1 MSDDPNLSPNTDE
14 TGGFFPNRPIWTPEI
29 DRKAIVVADWV
40 ECELEGGHI
49 WGIQRVGKSE
59 FAKYIEQ
66 ILPAM
71 LPATAVFI
79 FEFLL
84 MKPKTAEAVLKKCL
98 LCLDST
104 AAAGWELV
112 TIYSRVL
119 GMIVARC
126 RALRAKRV
134 VLIIDELQNIPHELY
149 PVFMSLASD
158 VRKAGIVPHMLSIG
172 QPEMKTTID
181 LAFQNN
187 YLQTIGRFFQGMEI
201 YHGLT
206 IEDIAALLKNMEGEG
221 LEFTTRHFPDRAR
234 QGWSITELARPIE
247 EAVTALLTDDN
258 LTANAVRLPFAY
270 LRPALNSM
278 FLHLAADPQSVIDA
292 ARAKAAMKK
301 ASLHKVLRHYV
312 AR

>member
-1 MSDDPNLSPNTDE
+1 MSEDLTPSSNTDE

-29 DRKAIVVADWV
+29 ERKAMVVAEWV

-66 ILPAM
+66 VLPSM
-71 LPATAVFI
+71 LPTTTVFI

-98 LCLDST
+98 LCMDST
-104 AAAGWELV
+104 AASGRDLV

-126 RALRAKRV
+126 KAQRARRV

-158 VRKAGIVPHMLSIG
+158 VRKAGFVPHMLSIG
-172 QPEMKTTID
+172 QPEMKATID

-187 YLQTIGRFFQGMEI
+187 YLQTIGRFFQGMAI

-206 IEDIAALLKNMEGEG
+206 IEDIAALLTNMEGEG
-221 LEFTTRHFPDRAR
+221 LEFTTRHFPERAR
-234 QGWSITELARPIE
+234 QGWSITELARPMQ
-247 EAVTALLTDDN
+247 EAVTALLTEDN
-258 LTANAVRLPFAY
+258 LTGTAARLPFAY

-278 FLHLAADPQSVIDA
+278 FFNLAADPQSVIDS

-301 ASLHKVLRHYV
+301 TNLHKVLRHYV

>member
-1 MSDDPNLSPNTDE
+1 MSDDLDQPSNAEE
-14 TGGFFPNRPIWTPEI
+14 TCRFFPNRPIWTPEI
-29 DRKAIVVADWV
+29 ERKAMVVAEWV
-40 ECELEGGHI
+40 ECELEGAHI

-66 ILPAM
+66 VLPSM

-84 MKPKTAEAVLKKCL
+84 VKPKTAEAVLKKCL
-98 LCLDST
+98 LNLDST
-104 AAAGWELV
+104 AAAGRELV

-119 GMIVARC
+119 GLIVAKC
-126 RALRAKRV
+126 KALSARRV
-134 VLIIDELQNIPHELY
+134 VLIIDEMQNIPHELY

-158 VRKAGIVPHMLSIG
+158 VRKAGFVPHMLSIG

-187 YLQTIGRFFQGMEI
+187 YLQTIGRFFQGMAI

-206 IEDIAALLKNMEGEG
+206 IEDIAALLKNMEGDD
-221 LEFTTRHFPDRAR
+221 LEFTTRHFPERAR
-234 QGWSITELARPIE
+234 QGWSITELARPME
-247 EAVTALLTDDN
+247 EAVTALMTEDN
-258 LTANAVRLPFAY
+258 LAANAVRLPFAY

-278 FLHLAADPQSVIDA
+278 FFHLAADPQSVIDA

-312 AR
+312 VR

>member
-1 MSDDPNLSPNTDE
+1 MSDDLNQSSSADE

-29 DRKAIVVADWV
+29 ERKAMIVADWV
-40 ECELEGGHI
+40 ECELEGAHI

-66 ILPAM
+66 VLPSM
-71 LPATAVFI
+71 LPATVVFI

-84 MKPKTAEAVLKKCL
+84 VKPKTAEAVLKKCL
-98 LCLDST
+98 LNLDST
-104 AAAGWELV
+104 AAAGRELV
-112 TIYSRVL
+112 TVYSRVL
-119 GMIVARC
+119 GLIVAKC
-126 RALRAKRV
+126 KALRAKRV
-134 VLIIDELQNIPHELY
+134 VLIIDEMQNIPHELY

-158 VRKAGIVPHMLSIG
+158 VRKAGFVPHMLSIG

-187 YLQTIGRFFQGMEI
+187 YLQTIGRFFQGMAI

-206 IEDIAALLKNMEGEG
+206 IEDIAALLKNMEGDD
-221 LEFTTRHFPDRAR
+221 LEFTTRHFPERAR
-234 QGWSITELARPIE
+234 QGWSITELARPME
-247 EAVTALLTDDN
+247 EAVTALMTEDN

-278 FLHLAADPQSVIDA
+278 FFHLAADPQSVIDA

-312 AR
+312 IR

>member
-1 MSDDPNLSPNTDE
+1 MSDDLNPSSNTNE

-29 DRKAIVVADWV
+29 ERKAVVVADWV

-66 ILPAM
+66 VLPSM

-104 AAAGWELV
+104 AAAGRELV

-158 VRKAGIVPHMLSIG
+158 VRKAGFVPHMLSIG

-187 YLQTIGRFFQGMEI
+187 YLQTIGRFFQGMAV

-206 IEDIAALLKNMEGEG
+206 IEDIAALLTNMEGEG

-247 EAVTALLTDDN
+247 EAVAALLTEDN
-258 LTANAVRLPFAY
+258 LTATAARLPFAY

-278 FLHLAADPQSVIDA
+278 FFHLAADPQSGIDA

-301 ASLHKVLRHYV
+301 ASLHRVLRHYV